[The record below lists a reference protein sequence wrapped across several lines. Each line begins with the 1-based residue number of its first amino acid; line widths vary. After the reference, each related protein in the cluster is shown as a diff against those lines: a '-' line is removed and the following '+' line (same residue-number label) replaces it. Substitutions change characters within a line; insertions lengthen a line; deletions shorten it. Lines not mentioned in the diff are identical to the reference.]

1 MCGWII
7 RRAGAAEGG
16 GAAGGRSQAGAGK
29 IGTGIGNAG
38 LLKDANRFAVEDQIE
53 DQIEDQ
59 PLLLCSQSRSDFHPL
74 IGRHFQCRFR
84 LNPPPMRPPP
94 TKTMQTDLNN
104 PFQGKTVAVVGLA
117 RSGLACCEVL
127 TALGARVIP
136 YDGKR
141 AADIA
146 PAVAEVEALGLTPLT
161 GGTALDYSAL
171 DYVVTSPGVR
181 RDAAVLQGAVA
192 AHVPVLGEIEAA
204 YRIARAPIL
213 AITGTNGK
221 TTTTMLLGEMLKAA
235 GIETYIA
242 GNIAAGDIALP
253 LIKAAFLAPP
263 EAAIVAEISS
273 FQLEWISTF
282 RPKVAALLNISPDHG
297 DRQMWEEYVAAKW
310 RIFENQTADDFAVMH
325 EDMLLSPNRPPT
337 KAHTWD
343 FGCGDSDQDM
353 AYEYNGTLS
362 LEFGPTS
369 SLLLGLDPVRDERRT
384 IGKLSEIKLLG
395 THNIE
400 NILAAAAM
408 ATLFGVA
415 IEPIRQVATTFTGV
429 VHRLEY
435 VATVGG
441 VRYINNS
448 MCTNAAAFE
457 KSLEALPEPKV
468 VIAGGVFKGG
478 DVATLAEAVR
488 KNNVRALVL
497 IGRSAPEI
505 EAACRAAGYENI
517 HSAQTLQDAV
527 TIASAQAQPGD
538 AVLLAPACASFDMFR
553 DFEDRGDQFKAAVG
567 TGIGNAG

>member
-1 MCGWII
+1 
-7 RRAGAAEGG
+7 
-16 GAAGGRSQAGAGK
+16 
-29 IGTGIGNAG
+29 
-38 LLKDANRFAVEDQIE
+38 
-53 DQIEDQ
+53 
-59 PLLLCSQSRSDFHPL
+59 
-74 IGRHFQCRFR
+74 
-84 LNPPPMRPPP
+84 
-94 TKTMQTDLNN
+94 MQTDLDN

-127 TALGARVIP
+127 TALGARVVP
-136 YDGKR
+136 YDGKP

-146 PAVAEVEALGLTPLT
+146 AAVAEVEALGLTPIT
-161 GGTALDYSAL
+161 GGAALDYGAL
-171 DYVVTSPGVR
+171 DYLVTSPGVR
-181 RDAAVLQGAVA
+181 RDAAVLQDAVA
-192 AHVPVLGEIEAA
+192 AGVPVLGEIEAA

-235 GIETYIA
+235 GIETYVA

-273 FQLEWISTF
+273 FQLEWVSTF

-297 DRQMWEEYVAAKW
+297 DRQTWEEYVAAKW
-310 RIFENQTADDFAVMH
+310 RIFENQTADDAAVVLDDLAMGLLQH
-325 EDMLLSPNRPPT
+325 TVHARIWGFGKAPAEEQRVTEDGVTVYIDHNLFDEVDH
-337 KAHTWD
+337 AYI
-343 FGCGDSDQDM
+343 CGV
-353 AYEYNGTLS
+353 A
-362 LEFGPTS
+362 
-369 SLLLGLDPVRDERRT
+369 
-384 IGKLSEIKLLG
+384 EIKLPG
-395 THNIE
+395 QHNLE
-400 NILAAAAM
+400 NIMAAA
-408 ATLFGVA
+408 A

-478 DVATLAEAVR
+478 DVATLAEAVV
-488 KNNVRALVL
+488 KNNVHALVL

-517 HSAQTLQDAV
+517 QNAATLQDAV
-527 TIASAQAQPGD
+527 ASASALAQPGD

-567 TGIGNAG
+567 THPAASSDPPETGR

>member
-1 MCGWII
+1 
-7 RRAGAAEGG
+7 
-16 GAAGGRSQAGAGK
+16 
-29 IGTGIGNAG
+29 
-38 LLKDANRFAVEDQIE
+38 
-53 DQIEDQ
+53 
-59 PLLLCSQSRSDFHPL
+59 
-74 IGRHFQCRFR
+74 
-84 LNPPPMRPPP
+84 
-94 TKTMQTDLNN
+94 MQTDNN

-127 TALGARVIP
+127 TALGAHVLP
-136 YDGKR
+136 YDGKP

-146 PAVAEVEALGLTPLT
+146 EAVAEVEALGLTPLT
-161 GGTALDYSAL
+161 GGAALDYGSL
-171 DYVVTSPGVR
+171 DYLVTSPGVR
-181 RDAAVLQGAVA
+181 RDAAVLQDAVA
-192 AHVPVLGEIEAA
+192 AGVPVLGEIEAA

-221 TTTTMLLGEMLKAA
+221 TTTAVLLGEMLKAA
-235 GIETYIA
+235 GIETYIG
-242 GNIAAGDIALP
+242 GNIAAGDLAMP
-253 LIKAAFLAPP
+253 LIKAAHLAPP

-310 RIFENQTADDFAVMH
+310 RIFENHTSAEFAVINDDLWGAH
-325 EDMLLSPNRPPT
+325 SL
-337 KAHTWD
+337 KAQSHAIGNVWL
-343 FGCGDSDQDM
+343 F
-353 AYEYNGTLS
+353 
-362 LEFGPTS
+362 
-369 SLLLGLDPVRDERRT
+369 GLDRSDKYGSWTVDGNIYIAHEMRATAAEMFSKVCKVAEVRLP
-384 IGKLSEIKLLG
+384 GQ
-395 THNIE
+395 HNLE

-408 ATLFGVA
+408 ATAFDVG

-478 DVATLAEAVR
+478 DVATLAEAVV
-488 KNNVRALVL
+488 KNNVHALIL
-497 IGRSAPEI
+497 IGRSALDI
-505 EAACRAAGYENI
+505 EQAARVAGYESV
-517 HSAQTLQDAV
+517 HRAETLQEAV
-527 TIASAQAQPGD
+527 AQASALALPGD
-538 AVLLAPACASFDMFR
+538 TVLLAPACASFDMFR

-567 TGIGNAG
+567 THPAASSDPPETGG

>member
-1 MCGWII
+1 M
-7 RRAGAAEGG
+7 
-16 GAAGGRSQAGAGK
+16 GGRSK
-29 IGTGIGNAG
+29 RRPYDDSN
-38 LLKDANRFAVEDQIE
+38 
-53 DQIEDQ
+53 
-59 PLLLCSQSRSDFHPL
+59 SDMLTEF
-74 IGRHFQCRFR
+74 
-84 LNPPPMRPPP
+84 
-94 TKTMQTDLNN
+94 NN
-104 PFQGKTVAVVGLA
+104 KTVAVVGLA

-127 TALGARVIP
+127 TALGARVVP
-136 YDGKR
+136 YDGKP

-146 PAVAEVEALGLTPLT
+146 AAVAEVEALGLTPLT
-161 GGTALDYSAL
+161 GGAALDYSAL

-181 RDAAVLQGAVA
+181 RDAAVLLDAVA
-192 AHVPVLGEIEAA
+192 ANIPVMGEIEAA

-235 GIETYIA
+235 GIETFIA
-242 GNIAAGDIALP
+242 GNIAAGDIAMP

-297 DRQMWEEYVAAKW
+297 DRQTWEEYVAAKL
-310 RIFENQTADDFAVMH
+310 RIFENQKEEDAAIINTEPAAGSSFGPVVDGLIDDSINSAKVTWWSVDPEPQEWGCDRIVWMGGTTIYVSPSQVGNL
-325 EDMLLSPNRPPT
+325 EGGALNLLPPT
-337 KAHTWD
+337 VELCDVA
-343 FGCGDSDQDM
+343 
-353 AYEYNGTLS
+353 
-362 LEFGPTS
+362 
-369 SLLLGLDPVRDERRT
+369 
-384 IGKLSEIKLLG
+384 EINLPG
-395 THNIE
+395 QHNLE
-400 NILAAAAM
+400 NIMAAAAM
-408 ATLFGVA
+408 ATAFGVG

-478 DVATLAEAVR
+478 DVATLAEAVVR
-488 KNNVRALVL
+488 NNVRALVL

-505 EAACRAAGYENI
+505 ETACRAAGYENV
-517 HSAQTLQDAV
+517 HRAATLRDAV
-527 TIASAQAQPGD
+527 ASAAAQAQPGD

-553 DFEDRGDQFKAAVG
+553 DFEDRGDQFKAAVRTHPAASSDPPE
-567 TGIGNAG
+567 TGG